1 MPLDLE
7 LCPHSEEPM
16 DEEEVDESMDWDP
29 QDVENVHILASLME
43 D

>member
-1 MPLDLE
+1 MNA
-7 LCPHSEEPM
+7 
-16 DEEEVDESMDWDP
+16 EEVDDSMDWDQ

>member
-7 LCPHSEEPM
+7 LCPQSEEPM

>member
-7 LCPHSEEPM
+7 LCPQLKEAM
-16 DEEEVDESMDWDP
+16 NAEEVDESMDLDQ

-43 D
+43 Y